1 MRRTIRRQTLLLRT
15 VLVVAA
21 LAVVAPISSGCSL
34 LGRAK
39 KAAGPPA
46 EPAEPIP
53 LTVRNENFLDMNI
66 LVVVQGASR
75 RIGMVPGNTTA
86 NFNIPRTSLSG
97 DDLVINAVPIGGSG
111 RATSGML
118 QVHEGQ
124 RVDFR
129 VAQVLRQSV
138 AVVR

>member
-1 MRRTIRRQTLLLRT
+1 
-15 VLVVAA
+15 
-21 LAVVAPISSGCSL
+21 
-34 LGRAK
+34 
-39 KAAGPPA
+39 
-46 EPAEPIP
+46 
-53 LTVRNENFLDMNI
+53 
-66 LVVVQGASR
+66 
-75 RIGMVPGNTTA
+75 MVPGNTTA